1 MLSAFLL
8 FSGIFGCSGN
18 NEYTVDDIVFI
29 HAAYYAAE
37 SNPVYS
43 FALRKEKACW
53 LFSAD
58 CRVGNQKERYV
69 SFSSFPIPSEEANEF
84 LAIIRDEGEIKRLR
98 KHRNPIRIFQI
109 PDAPMRSFGMTFSDG
124 TEVNKETAIGNKA
137 LDYLFTLA
145 DRHCEAAEN
154 VEVTA
159 VFIRSSSMNYS
170 SSYSFTLEKNG
181 ISWYLSFDAVID
193 GSGTHTEAEKQPV
206 DECDAEEILRIVKQ
220 QQLVTMVRQYKKPPD
235 DGIFALDETAYR
247 ISFDFADGSSICAP
261 VYAGDELINAF
272 RCLTKAKIRQQY

>member
-1 MLSAFLL
+1 
-8 FSGIFGCSGN
+8 
-18 NEYTVDDIVFI
+18 
-29 HAAYYAAE
+29 
-37 SNPVYS
+37 
-43 FALRKEKACW
+43 
-53 LFSAD
+53 
-58 CRVGNQKERYV
+58 
-69 SFSSFPIPSEEANEF
+69 
-84 LAIIRDEGEIKRLR
+84 
-98 KHRNPIRIFQI
+98 
-109 PDAPMRSFGMTFSDG
+109 MRSFGMTFSDG

-154 VEVTA
+154 IEVTA
-159 VFIRSSSMNYS
+159 VFICSSSMNYS